1 MQARAKPLHWRLT
14 SAIATLTAVAL
25 LVAGVTLLFYSERS
39 FRTQKIDEV
48 GVEARI
54 LASTVAAALNFT
66 DRDAAQE
73 YVDALKANPEVQ
85 EAAVYDQAGA
95 LFANYAPP
103 GNHPLPARAPAIGM
117 HLEDDVLAVAAPV
130 RQGSA
135 TLGTVY
141 VQTLLEPLSRRLAR
155 YGVIVLFITFASL
168 LVAVLGI
175 AQAALSRAN
184 AELERRARD
193 LADTNTKLLA
203 QITERE
209 KVEAVLRQTQKM
221 EAIGQLTGGVAHD
234 FNNLLQVILG
244 NLGAAQQ
251 RLQNDAAPS
260 PDQLRRLIDAA
271 VRGGE
276 KAATLTQRLLAFSR
290 RQPLSPRPLEI
301 NKLVAGMSELLRRS
315 LGESIEIETVLA
327 GGVWRVSA
335 DANELEAALLNL
347 AVNARDA
354 MSGSGKLTI
363 ETGNAFL
370 DEGYVATNEDVA
382 PGQYVMIAV
391 TDTGAGMS
399 EETRQR
405 AFDPFFTTKDVGQGT
420 GLGLSQVYGYVKQ
433 SGGHVKIYSEPGEG
447 TTVKLY
453 LPRLT
458 GALQADE
465 PSAKERVPHGRRDE
479 LVLVVEDDPEVR
491 ALTVETLRQLGYGVV
506 EAANG
511 SDALRALE
519 AHRDV
524 RLLFTD
530 VGLPGGING
539 RALAEAA
546 RRLRPDLKVLY
557 TTGYARN
564 AIVHHGRLDP
574 DVELIGKPF
583 SYAALALKVRAI
595 LEGDTRPTTRR
606 APESL

>member
-1 MQARAKPLHWRLT
+1 
-14 SAIATLTAVAL
+14 
-25 LVAGVTLLFYSERS
+25 
-39 FRTQKIDEV
+39 
-48 GVEARI
+48 
-54 LASTVAAALNFT
+54 
-66 DRDAAQE
+66 
-73 YVDALKANPEVQ
+73 
-85 EAAVYDQAGA
+85 
-95 LFANYAPP
+95 
-103 GNHPLPARAPAIGM
+103 
-117 HLEDDVLAVAAPV
+117 
-130 RQGSA
+130 
-135 TLGTVY
+135 
-141 VQTLLEPLSRRLAR
+141 
-155 YGVIVLFITFASL
+155 
-168 LVAVLGI
+168 
-175 AQAALSRAN
+175 
-184 AELERRARD
+184 
-193 LADTNTKLLA
+193 
-203 QITERE
+203 
-209 KVEAVLRQTQKM
+209 
-221 EAIGQLTGGVAHD
+221 
-234 FNNLLQVILG
+234 
-244 NLGAAQQ
+244 
-251 RLQNDAAPS
+251 
-260 PDQLRRLIDAA
+260 
-271 VRGGE
+271 
-276 KAATLTQRLLAFSR
+276 
-290 RQPLSPRPLEI
+290 
-301 NKLVAGMSELLRRS
+301 
-315 LGESIEIETVLA
+315 
-327 GGVWRVSA
+327 
-335 DANELEAALLNL
+335 
-347 AVNARDA
+347 
-354 MSGSGKLTI
+354 
-363 ETGNAFL
+363 
-370 DEGYVATNEDVA
+370 
-382 PGQYVMIAV
+382 MIAV

-453 LPRLT
+453 LPRLI
-458 GALQADE
+458 GAMQADE

-479 LVLVVEDDPEVR
+479 LVLVVEDDDEVR

-595 LEGDTRPTTRR
+595 LEGDTRPATRR